1 MISVRKFL
9 MGVWFTLAQLLGS
22 VLEGCE
28 PSGHGPNWES
38 LGLLCLCFLT
48 HRDVNLVI
56 CFHWRGTTQFLAMMN
71 SSFNL

>member
-1 MISVRKFL
+1 MWLAV
-9 MGVWFTLAQLLGS
+9 AQLLGS
-22 VLEGCE
+22 VWKAVNRKVMGLTGVT
-28 PSGHGPNWES
+28 GITLS
-38 LGLLCLCFLT
+38 LLLT